1 MSENKELTPSE
12 KIQILL
18 KAVNEIRD
26 SLNEV
31 IDYLDDT
38 AIEIDNR

>member
-1 MSENKELTPSE
+1 MSENKGLTPDE

-18 KAVNEIRD
+18 QAVNEIRD